1 MEALA
6 LVAIMR
12 VVRGPPVSWVRRVGM
27 CGVVAVLLSA
37 VAPSASAATVAGV
50 DVDALVAALQH
61 DPVVVR
67 GSPRALT
74 HAQADA
80 VRGLIARADPGRIFV
95 VALGGQTSAGVDDV
109 ATALQQ
115 AVHYS
120 GALIVLA
127 PAPGGGA
134 YNVAADSWEAPDLAV
149 SRFEDALGIAGTVQ
163 EALKLGIPAMA
174 KGDAAA
180 GHPGR
185 NGISPS
191 GGAPA
196 PSSGPSGVASG
207 PSGSSATSRSGGS
220 ASRSSD
226 VGLIIGLVL
235 FALLVGAIVAY
246 YATKGFSSAR
256 ASHKRARWRHEE
268 RADTFD
274 QAQADFVKL
283 GEEIEALDI
292 DTSMPGAD
300 PGGKAE
306 YAQALEAH
314 DEAEQRLAKAKDDDY
329 QLSKAITVI
338 TSGREHLRR
347 ASEIFNSAP
356 KH

>member
-1 MEALA
+1 ML
-6 LVAIMR
+6 L
-12 VVRGPPVSWVRRVGM
+12 
-27 CGVVAVLLSA
+27 GV

-50 DVDALVAALQH
+50 DIDALVASLQH
-61 DPVVVR
+61 DPVVVQ

-74 HAQADA
+74 YAQADA
-80 VRGLIARADPGRIFV
+80 VRRLIARVDPGRIFV

-109 ATALQQ
+109 ETALQQ
-115 AVHYS
+115 AVRYS
-120 GALIVLA
+120 GALIVIA

-149 SRFEDALGIAGTVQ
+149 SRFEDALGIAGTVP

-185 NGISPS
+185 NGISHS

-196 PSSGPSGVASG
+196 TPSSGPSGVASG
-207 PSGSSATSRSGGS
+207 PSGSSVTSRAGGS
-220 ASRSSD
+220 ASGSSG

-235 FALLVGAIVAY
+235 FALLVGAVVAF

-256 ASHKRARWRHEE
+256 ASRKRARWQHEE

-300 PGGKAE
+300 PAGKAE

-314 DEAEQRLAKAKDDDY
+314 DEAERRLAKAKDDDY
-329 QLSKAITVI
+329 QLSKAISVI
-338 TSGREHLRR
+338 TNGREHLRR
-347 ASEIFNSAP
+347 AGEIFNSAP

>member
-1 MEALA
+1 M
-6 LVAIMR
+6 AIMR
-12 VVRGPPVSWVRRVGM
+12 VVRGPPASWVRRVGL
-27 CGVVAVLLSA
+27 CGVVAVLLVA
-37 VAPSASAATVAGV
+37 VAQSASAATVAGV
-50 DVDALVAALQH
+50 DIDALVAALQH
-61 DPVVVR
+61 DPVVVQ

-196 PSSGPSGVASG
+196 APSSGPSGIASG

-220 ASRSSD
+220 ASGSSD

-235 FALLVGAIVAY
+235 FALLVGAVVAY
-246 YATKGFSSAR
+246 YATKAFSSAR
-256 ASHKRARWRHEE
+256 ASNKRARWRHEE
-268 RADTFD
+268 RADTFE

-300 PGGKAE
+300 PVGKAE

>member
-1 MEALA
+1 M

-12 VVRGPPVSWVRRVGM
+12 VVDGPPVSWVRRVGI
-27 CGVVAVLLSA
+27 CGFVAALLGA
-37 VAPSASAATVAGV
+37 VALSASAATVAGV
-50 DVDALVAALQH
+50 DIDALVASLQH
-61 DPVVVR
+61 DSVVVQ
-67 GSPRALT
+67 GSPPALT

-80 VRGLIARADPGRIFV
+80 VRGQIARTDPGRIFV
-95 VALGGQTSAGVDDV
+95 VALGGQTSAGVDDI

-120 GALIVLA
+120 GALIVLTQ
-127 PAPGGGA
+127 APGGGA
-134 YNVAADSWEAPDLAV
+134 YNVAADSWEAPDLAA

-174 KGDAAA
+174 KGDAVA

-185 NGISPS
+185 NGL
-191 GGAPA
+191 
-196 PSSGPSGVASG
+196 
-207 PSGSSATSRSGGS
+207 SRSGGS
-220 ASRSSD
+220 PAAPGSGPSPGVSSGPSLSTATSPSGGSGSRSSN

-235 FALLVGAIVAY
+235 FALLVGAVVAY
-246 YATKGFSSAR
+246 YATRGLSSAR
-256 ASHKRARWRHEE
+256 ASAKRARWRHEE
-268 RADTFD
+268 RADTFE

-300 PGGKAE
+300 PGGNAE
-306 YAQALEAH
+306 YAQALDAH

-329 QLSKAITVI
+329 QLSKAIAVI
-338 TSGREHLRR
+338 SSGREHLRR
-347 ASEIFNSAP
+347 AGEIFNSAP
-356 KH
+356 KR